1 LVRANPASVGLGARE
16 EKTMRIATGALFLGF
31 TLVGSVHA
39 QAIGP
44 APKGPAEQVAMAAIK
59 DTGHP
64 CGTVVR
70 AARTD
75 NGGIRAV
82 CSNGEAYRV
91 FTVNGQLV
99 AMKCSAAA
107 KLGVSGC

>member
-1 LVRANPASVGLGARE
+1 
-16 EKTMRIATGALFLGF
+16 MRTTAATLFLGF
-31 TLVGSVHA
+31 TLVSSVHA
-39 QAIGP
+39 QTIGP
-44 APKGPAEQVAMAAIK
+44 APKGPAEQVAMAALT
-59 DTGHP
+59 DAGHP

-70 AARTD
+70 ATRTD
-75 NGGIRAV
+75 SGGIRAV

-107 KLGVSGC
+107 KQGVSRC

>member
-1 LVRANPASVGLGARE
+1 
-16 EKTMRIATGALFLGF
+16 MRIAAVALFLGF
-31 TLVGSVHA
+31 TLVSTVHA
-39 QAIGP
+39 QTIGP
-44 APKGPAEQVAMAAIK
+44 APKGPAEQVAIAAIK
-59 DTGHP
+59 DADHP

-75 NGGIRAV
+75 SGGIRAV
-82 CSNGEAYRV
+82 CSNGETYRV
-91 FTVNGQLV
+91 FTVDGRLV

>member
-1 LVRANPASVGLGARE
+1 
-16 EKTMRIATGALFLGF
+16 MRIATMAFFLGF
-31 TLVGSVHA
+31 TLVSTVQA

-59 DTGHP
+59 DAGHP
-64 CGTVVR
+64 CGTIVR

-75 NGGIRAV
+75 SGGIRAV

-91 FTVNGQLV
+91 FTVDGRLV
-99 AMKCSAAA
+99 SMKCSAAA

>member
-1 LVRANPASVGLGARE
+1 
-16 EKTMRIATGALFLGF
+16 MRITTMALFLGF
-31 TLVGSVHA
+31 TLVSTVHA

-59 DTGHP
+59 DAGHP
-64 CGTVVR
+64 CGTIVR
-70 AARTD
+70 ATRSD
-75 NGGIRAV
+75 SGSIRAV

-91 FTVNGQLV
+91 FTVNGQLI